1 MQVILPLW
9 NTFERIIFLDANVSP
24 FSASMQAAALI
35 LTLFSG
41 ISDLYRHRKVHMNLT
56 RAATSLSVFATLVCY
71 NVATYFIISP
81 ALYEPSLGHR
91 IFFGIYLSI
100 SLYNIVSSLFYFMH
114 IAEAIEKPEKYS
126 SLLLVVFPVLF
137 AVTYFSKNLVFPV
150 CLTNV
155 LIIVALVFM
164 SYLVI
169 RAVYLQKV
177 SKINLNY
184 VLFCSVLIAAYGSRI
199 YGIQVL
205 STDILVTAY
214 MACVYALIYL
224 FFLQFYFPGFSWK
237 SSSFHN
243 GETKSDSILLTEE
256 CDEDNLEA
264 KSFQKRN
271 LLEGANLHVIEN
283 RVERFLQEKV
293 YLDEEIRLP
302 DFAAYLGLTV
312 HQTSYFMNHY
322 KKSNF
327 PEFINYHRFEEV
339 KNMILK
345 ESNLNLL
352 EIALACGFNSPS
364 SFHRASVK
372 FSGLVPSELKKGILE
387 KTLEISYELNE
398 KTGLESAI

>member
-41 ISDLYRHRKVHMNLT
+41 ISDLYRHRKVQMNLT
-56 RAATSLSVFATLVCY
+56 RAATSLSVFATLVSY

-91 IFFGIYLSI
+91 IFFAIYLSI

-114 IAEAIEKPEKYS
+114 IAGAIEKPEKYS
-126 SLLLVVFPVLF
+126 SFLLVVFPVLF

-155 LIIVALVFM
+155 LIIVALTFM

-169 RAVYLQKV
+169 RAVYLKKV
-177 SKINLNY
+177 SKININY
-184 VLFCSVLIAAYGSRI
+184 FLFCSVLIAAYGFRI

-205 STDILVTAY
+205 SADILVTAY
-214 MACVYALIYL
+214 LACVYALIYL

-243 GETKSDSILLTEE
+243 GEAKSDSIVLAEE
-256 CDEDNLEA
+256 SDDDILEA
-264 KSFQKRN
+264 KSSQKKN
-271 LLEGANLHVIEN
+271 LLEGADLQIIEN
-283 RVERFLQEKV
+283 RIDKFVQERIF
-293 YLDEEIRLP
+293 LDEEIRLP

-312 HQTSYFMNHY
+312 HQASYYLNQY
-322 KKSNF
+322 KKLNF
-327 PEFINYHRFEEV
+327 PEFINYHRFEEA

-372 FSGLVPSELKKGILE
+372 FAGVSPRDLKREIQNEILPD
-387 KTLEISYELNE
+387 
-398 KTGLESAI
+398 ESFG